1 MYYEKITAWELR
13 KMNGVRVKAET
24 PSLKI
29 IEWEITVENNNVFIL
44 HNNREAMGNDA
55 DDAKWYKYS
64 WRLLFSSDS
73 DNHLTKEINILETIE
88 EFTEWEEVY
97 VSDESVDDAL
107 KHTCKQVYIYTLKNW
122 NHIVQHPYY
131 YNSQSYVW
139 FYSYKYIAKIP
150 KEEPVEEM
158 TMEQV
163 CKALGKKIKIIE

>member
-107 KHTCKQVYIYTLKNW
+107 NDKYKMIYICTSSSWK
-122 NHIVQHPYY
+122 HIVQWVSQ
-131 YNSQSYVW
+131 YNEKSDR
-139 FYSYKYIAKIP
+139 FYSYKYTVKIP
-150 KEEPVEEM
+150 KEEPVEDM

>member
-1 MYYEKITAWELR
+1 MLYTAWQLR
-13 KMNGVRVKAET
+13 AMKG
-24 PSLKI
+24 KI
-29 IEWEITVENNNVFIL
+29 VEITLSDWTIK
-44 HNNREAMGNDA
+44 
-55 DDAKWYKYS
+55 KWIISVNIFNAVHLMCQLKY
-64 WRLLFSSDS
+64 WTHLLVNYFDSDS
-73 DNHLTKEINILETIE
+73 DEVEIINLKVIE
-88 EFTEWEEVY
+88 DFTEWEEVY

>member
-1 MYYEKITAWELR
+1 MLYTAWQLR
-13 KMNGVRVKAET
+13 VMKG
-24 PSLKI
+24 KI
-29 IEWEITVENNNVFIL
+29 VEITLSDWTIK
-44 HNNREAMGNDA
+44 
-55 DDAKWYKYS
+55 KWIISVNIFNAVHLMCQLKY
-64 WRLLFSSDS
+64 WTHLFVNYFDSDS
-73 DNHLTKEINILETIE
+73 DEVEIINLKVIE